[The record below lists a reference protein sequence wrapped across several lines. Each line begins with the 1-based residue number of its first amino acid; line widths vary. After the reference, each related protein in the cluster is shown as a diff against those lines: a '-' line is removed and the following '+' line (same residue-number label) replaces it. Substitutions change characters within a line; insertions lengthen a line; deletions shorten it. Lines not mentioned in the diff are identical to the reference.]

1 MPDPCGRYDAG
12 HVASSIRNTQNHLPP
27 ASIFS
32 VAAQKPIKLPSTTTA
47 NPSSHHNKATTPN
60 HLMQT
65 IRINNRLPTVHRVCK
80 VVPTTTP
87 TRTMSLFPRFVQS
100 EFAPMF
106 RLLDDYSA
114 HVANSRNITPFTNS
128 LKSFNP
134 RFDVK
139 ETAEGYTLE
148 GELPGV
154 EQKDVTVEWTDTNTL
169 SIKGRSENRRE
180 EGTRPSAVEAAPEK
194 AQITADAESNGSYHK
209 ATVEDEAGTVETNS
223 TAEATPAA
231 SEAATE
237 TTEQPQQSQSRWWVS
252 ERSVGEFSRTF
263 NFPNRVDQE
272 NVKASLKNGIL
283 SIVVPK
289 ASAPETRRINV
300 E

>member
-1 MPDPCGRYDAG
+1 
-12 HVASSIRNTQNHLPP
+12 
-27 ASIFS
+27 
-32 VAAQKPIKLPSTTTA
+32 
-47 NPSSHHNKATTPN
+47 
-60 HLMQT
+60 
-65 IRINNRLPTVHRVCK
+65 
-80 VVPTTTP
+80 
-87 TRTMSLFPRFVQS
+87 
-100 EFAPMF
+100 MF

-114 HVANSRNITPFTNS
+114 HVANSRGGAAFGGS
-128 LKSFNP
+128 LRSFNP

-139 ETAEGYTLE
+139 ETKEGYTLE

-154 EQKDVTVEWTDTNTL
+154 DQKDVTVEWTDHNTL
-169 SIKGRSENRRE
+169 QIKGRSEHNRE
-180 EGTRPSAVEAAPEK
+180 EGTRPSAAVEAAPEK
-194 AQITADAESNGSYHK
+194 AQIDDTESSTGSYHK
-209 ATVEDEAGTVETNS
+209 ATVEDEYSGTVAESSS
-223 TAEATPAA
+223 TADATPATTPAA

-237 TTEQPQQSQSRWWVS
+237 QPKQQTNASKFWVS

-263 NFPNRVDQE
+263 SFPNRVDQE